1 MRCCIT
7 QCHVANAQSA
17 LKARVVIGRLTRD
30 KSSMPRTI
38 KNKRMCLYYSFIP
51 CLKCLKRDCLHAQN
65 QPGATIENKNEKKI
79 DDGCSEQT
87 FPKTCL
93 KKFPRLEVKA
103 DVQKTIDEALFGLEG
118 RREGSTMAPY
128 CKRLRTLSQ
137 DPPDQINQGL
147 HQKSGDAESRV
158 YLSPNLILKRTNRVT
173 RGA

>member
-1 MRCCIT
+1 MLRIS
-7 QCHVANAQSA
+7 QAQRP
-17 LKARVVIGRLTRD
+17 KT
-30 KSSMPRTI
+30 KM
-38 KNKRMCLYYSFIP
+38 
-51 CLKCLKRDCLHAQN
+51 
-65 QPGATIENKNEKKI
+65 KKTI

-158 YLSPNLILKRTNRVT
+158 YLSPNLQLKRTNRVT